1 MNENKIKGFQ
11 NYFKIVKDNL
21 ENNENF
27 LKNEGKKLLE
37 LLCDFYEYWEKADNK
52 AHKVANEN
60 SAMRIVI
67 ESLWFPQLF
76 YLTGNLL
83 IGALDSMYQML
94 RFLLEG
100 LEIGL
105 ILDCTENF
113 KSLSVK
119 EKLYYA
125 ENIMRGKIIDYLE
138 NLIDNDTLDELEKF
152 YGELSSKW
160 LHVPGY
166 LKQLIE
172 DTYKEGFP
180 PARALYFAKINE
192 RVNEFDELMKAM
204 ESFNKLALKI
214 IKYWESF
221 YEKQKK

>member
-1 MNENKIKGFQ
+1 
-11 NYFKIVKDNL
+11 
-21 ENNENF
+21 
-27 LKNEGKKLLE
+27 
-37 LLCDFYEYWEKADNK
+37 
-52 AHKVANEN
+52 
-60 SAMRIVI
+60 
-67 ESLWFPQLF
+67 
-76 YLTGNLL
+76 
-83 IGALDSMYQML
+83 ML

-113 KSLSVK
+113 KSFSVI

-125 ENIMRGKIIDYLE
+125 ENIMKGKIIDYLE
-138 NLIDNDTLDELEKF
+138 NLIDNDTLGEFKKL

-192 RVNEFDELMKAM
+192 RVNEFDELVEAM
-204 ESFNKLALKI
+204 GSFNKLALKI
-214 IKYWESF
+214 IEYWEKL
-221 YEKQKK
+221 YEMQKN